1 MTKSK
6 DIKNILVFSNGSFG
20 DGSIAETVIKELRSI
35 TDKREYNEYNE
46 YNIVYI
52 ANDASVIPGGIK
64 PSHVYKT
71 PASLFNDPMVSPAD
85 SSKTL
90 STYFFTHMFDVKSII
105 DWATSM
111 KQLMREMY
119 ELYSPHK
126 VILHFS
132 MLSIAMRVEYENPGF
147 LQLDKIPLFLFYYVP
162 GFPNK
167 SIPWIFD
174 GRLRER
180 DYQLYSKDKE
190 SKKIILDSWDKILDR
205 FTFSPVSLFTTEE
218 RKRFSLSFLKKVH
231 HLTMWPESLIPEIKN
246 LVPGMKVTN
255 VGLNMSTPLQKGKPK
270 LPKEIRDFLKRTQ
283 RPTVFISF
291 GSFAKFLHLRA
302 LIPYMVEKLSATH
315 STIVHKTWKDEENKN
330 KNDKICSKIHSYSQ
344 PSEQHPLCLVY
355 DGFVS
360 YDLIAPEV
368 SLIIG
373 SGSLGLQSFSF
384 KHKKP
389 MIMTPILTEQYYWS
403 KNYEYLTGVP
413 YVDIVKVHSHPI
425 SLQIENALDKIYGD
439 GYKNNSRTVYRE
451 KVTDFLER
459 VSREMKARD
468 DLMLAK
474 TVMKSG

>member
-1 MTKSK
+1 MTKT
-6 DIKNILVFSNGSFG
+6 KNILVFSNGSFG
-20 DGSIAETVIKELRSI
+20 DGSIAETVIKELRALS
-35 TDKREYNEYNE
+35 DKRE

-52 ANDASVIPGGIK
+52 ANDASVIPGGVK

-90 STYFFTHMFDVKSII
+90 STYFFTNMFDVKEIM

-132 MLSIAMRVEYENPGF
+132 MLPIAMRVEYENPGF

-167 SIPWIFD
+167 STPWVFD

-180 DYQLYSKDKE
+180 EYKLYSKDKE
-190 SKKIILDSWDKILDR
+190 SKKIIFDSWDKILDR
-205 FTFSPVSLFTTEE
+205 FTFSPVSLFTSDE
-218 RKRFSLSFLKKVH
+218 RKRFSLSFLKKVY

-255 VGLNMSTPLQKGKPK
+255 VGLNMSTPLQKGKK
-270 LPKEIRDFLKRTQ
+270 RLPKEIRDFLKRTR

-302 LIPYMVEKLSATH
+302 LIPYMVEKLSSTH

-330 KNDKICSKIHSYSQ
+330 KNDNICSKIHSH
-344 PSEQHPLCLVY
+344 PPDHPLCLVY

-413 YVDIVKVHSHPI
+413 YVDIVEVHSHPI

-439 GYKNNSRTVYRE
+439 GYKNNSRMVYKK

-459 VSREMKARD
+459 VSRDMRTRD
-468 DLMLAK
+468 ELLLAK
-474 TVMKSG
+474 TVMKSE